1 MATQLGMGGNPKPHS
16 LRGDGQ
22 APERDQHRERG
33 TRQREGICKTSP
45 CGWRDPGCLLPGCPR
60 LCPSSVLGE
69 AHGLCKQNGKN
80 YKQGKMDRE
89 GRGKGESTWA
99 SVKPSHDPVQTT
111 LSESRSRAAKR
122 AERFPGA
129 GRKGSHPPS
138 LAQEHCGG
146 AEPGPR
152 CLTLG
157 DHGHPESQ
165 QRAQTSMLSSLRP
178 CPAPLPLHAMCPG
191 RLSARL
197 SSLLSMALGHRA
209 LRAGW
214 EQGVGGEG
222 LGTCTRAANGMA
234 RRARLL
240 RRAGGGP
247 PPAPRGLSG
256 SRCGA
261 AGSRLTARFSY
272 RASGR
277 ASTWRGGQAGGQRS
291 LPPRADWGSSS

>member
-1 MATQLGMGGNPKPHS
+1 M
-16 LRGDGQ
+16 
-22 APERDQHRERG
+22 
-33 TRQREGICKTSP
+33 
-45 CGWRDPGCLLPGCPR
+45 
-60 LCPSSVLGE
+60 
-69 AHGLCKQNGKN
+69 GLCQAVT
-80 YKQGKMDRE
+80 R
-89 GRGKGESTWA
+89 
-99 SVKPSHDPVQTT
+99 PSANDAIGV
-111 LSESRSRAAKR
+111 SESCGQESRAVSRGGEKGQPPPI
-122 AERFPGA
+122 PGA
-129 GRKGSHPPS
+129 GALR
-138 LAQEHCGG
+138 G

-222 LGTCTRAANGMA
+222 LGTCTRGRERDG

-240 RRAGGGP
+240 RRAGGALPPCPRAPAEPMRPGGGPSADPGLWRSRRRCRRLTFDRQVFIQSIWKGQHVAGRAGRWPAQPAADSRLGAVKLNPKSWLLRPSGQGRSLAGSGPVPQRPPVSPRPTGGSSP
-247 PPAPRGLSG
+247 PPGAPCSPSLLP
-256 SRCGA
+256 
-261 AGSRLTARFSY
+261 RLYLHLFTY
-272 RASGR
+272 M
-277 ASTWRGGQAGGQRS
+277 
-291 LPPRADWGSSS
+291 PSSSPR